1 MQYQTIV
8 STLSSHSL
16 EDPFIIVASIQEKN
30 HTHATTTFIDLGA
43 MGNFIHKKEVA
54 QLQLTMEPRDAPLRL

>member
-16 EDPFIIVASIQEKN
+16 EDPFIIATSIEEKN
-30 HTHATTTFIDLGA
+30 RTTHTTTAFIDLGA
-43 MGNFIHKKEVA
+43 MGNFIHEKEVA
-54 QLQLTMEPRDAPLRL
+54 